1 MNLDDRED
9 RSIASAEFVL
19 GTLTEVERETFA
31 ARMDVD
37 RELREEVGFWQDR
50 LLGLVRTVPAVEPS
64 AQVWQRIEAALSDD
78 AAKAPMAKA
87 SIANAPVAKAPA
99 AKAPAK
105 QRPSRPPWWE
115 RLGFWQAL
123 SGMAVAASVLLAS
136 LMVVRQPTPTVSYVA
151 VLQSPDQRA
160 GWVVQASEGAPVRL
174 VSLADPGPIPQ
185 GRSWQFWT
193 KAKTATAPTSLGL
206 VTGADGLRVPRE
218 RLPDLGDEQLF
229 EITLEP
235 AGGSP
240 TGRPTGPVLFIG
252 KAQRI

>member
-9 RSIASAEFVL
+9 RSIACAEFVL
-19 GTLTEVERETFA
+19 GTLTDDEREAFA
-31 ARMDVD
+31 ARMAAN

-50 LLGLVRTVPAVEPS
+50 LLGLVRKIPAVEPS
-64 AQVWQRIEAALSDD
+64 AQVWQRIEAALPAD
-78 AAKAPMAKA
+78 A
-87 SIANAPVAKAPA
+87 AKAPA
-99 AKAPAK
+99 AKAPAAK
-105 QRPSRPPWWE
+105 TSAPLRLSRPPWWE

-123 SGMAVAASVLLAS
+123 SGVALAASILLAS
-136 LMVVRQPTPTVSYVA
+136 LMVIRQPTPAVSYVA
-151 VLQSPDQRA
+151 VLQSPDLRA

-174 VSLADPGPIPQ
+174 VSLADPGQVPQ

-206 VTGADGLRVPRE
+206 VQGAGGLQVPRE